1 MRGRTRGARRV
12 ALLIAGVA
20 MAGAACTSPP
30 GPGPG
35 PGPGGPSVVYPGDSW
50 QTVDP
55 ADAGFDAAALDA
67 IAADAEAAG
76 STCLVV
82 TRRGRLVAEW
92 YWNGG
97 GPTTPQ
103 QVFSVTKSVTS
114 TLVGLA
120 QDDGDL
126 DVADPAATYIPQW
139 ADTPS
144 DAVTVEDLISNDSGR
159 HWTLASDYRDLV
171 VAPDR
176 TAYAV
181 GLGQDAEPGTVWA
194 YNNAAI
200 QAVDAVLETAT
211 GDDPAEMADARL
223 LGPIG
228 MAHSE
233 MTHDAA
239 GNTNTFFGL
248 ESTCQD
254 LARFGYLFLREGRW
268 DGEQVIS
275 ADWVEAATG
284 GASQEINAAY
294 GYLWWLNRPGPVAG
308 PLQPMTLEQ
317 SRTAPHTQLAPGAPE
332 DMYWA
337 RGLGGQ
343 IVQVDPGSETVV
355 VRLGPSQAGTDYDQA
370 ETARVVTEALVDP

>member
-1 MRGRTRGARRV
+1 MIGLTHATRRV
-12 ALLIAGVA
+12 ALLVGIATVA
-20 MAGAACTSPP
+20 AAACTQPPVPPSPP
-30 GPGPG
+30 G
-35 PGPGGPSVVYPGDSW
+35 GGVVYPGEAW
-50 QTVDP
+50 ETIAP
-55 ADAGFDAAALDA
+55 EAAGFDAGVLDA
-67 IAADAEAAG
+67 IAADAEAAD

-97 GPTTPQ
+97 GPEVPQ

-126 DVADPAATYIPQW
+126 AVTDPASAHIPAW
-139 ADTPS
+139 AGTPS
-144 DAVTVEDLISNDSGR
+144 AAVTVEDLVSNDSGR
-159 HWTLASDYRDLV
+159 HWSLASDYRDLV
-171 VAPDR
+171 AAPDR
-176 TAYAV
+176 TGYAV

-200 QAVDAVLETAT
+200 QALDAVLEEAT
-211 GDDPAEMADARL
+211 EQDPAAMADDRL

-233 MTHDAA
+233 MTHDPA

-248 ESTCQD
+248 QSTCQD

-268 DGEQVIS
+268 SGDRVVS

-308 PLQPMTLEQ
+308 PLAPMTLEE
-317 SRTAPHTQLAPGAPE
+317 SRTAPHTQMAPGAPE

-355 VRLGPSQAGTDYDQA
+355 VRLGPSQVAADYDQA
-370 ETARVVTEALVDP
+370 DTARVVTEALVDP